1 MSVKRTTLAALSLV
15 LLASAPA
22 RAEDPK
28 AACVTAHS
36 DAQSLRTES
45 KLREAREKLL
55 VCARPEC
62 PAAVRSDCAKWLG
75 EVQDEIPSIMVAATD
90 ANGGDVADVRV
101 IVDGAVVAK
110 ELTGQPIMLNP
121 GAHTLRFERDGA
133 SPVERKLVLRVGER
147 NRRLEVQFSPKLA
160 GAGPAATGE
169 GNGNGDAPAPE
180 PDAGPSRGGGVP
192 AATWILGGVGVLG
205 LAGFT
210 YFALDGSRKED
221 DLKTCKPSCPSDDVQ
236 AARTSYLLGDVSLG
250 VGVLALAGAA
260 YFYFSRSPRQ
270 ENAAASAP
278 LWLDVRPSA
287 RGATGVVG
295 GHF

>member
-1 MSVKRTTLAALSLV
+1 MKRTTLAAASL
-15 LLASAPA
+15 LLLVPAPA

-28 AACVTAHS
+28 AACVSAHS
-36 DAQSLRTES
+36 EAQTLRSDS

-62 PAAVRSDCAKWLG
+62 PAAVRSDCAKWVG
-75 EVQDEIPSIMVAATD
+75 EVQEEIPSIMVAATD

-101 IVDGAVVAK
+101 IVDGTVVAK

-121 GAHTLRFERDGA
+121 GSRTLRFERDGA
-133 SPVERKLVLRVGER
+133 SPIERKLVVRVGER
-147 NRRLEVQFSPKLA
+147 NRRIDVQFSPKLA
-160 GAGPAATGE
+160 GGSAPPGAGD
-169 GNGNGDAPAPE
+169 GDAPSPE
-180 PDAGPSRGGGVP
+180 PDSGPSKGGGVP

-221 DLKTCKPSCPSDDVQ
+221 DLKKCKPSCPSDDVQ
-236 AARTSYLLGDVSLG
+236 SARTSYLLGDVSLG

-260 YFYFSRSPRQ
+260 YFYFSASPSKEQ
-270 ENAAASAP
+270 AAARAP
-278 LWLDVRPSA
+278 LWLDVRSTS
-287 RGATGVVG
+287 RGAAGFVG